1 MPLYDGP
8 VKSTPDS
15 EPVLPR
21 LQRPTRELAV
31 QYARRVFL
39 HGERVDMRTLAA
51 ALDVGRST
59 LYRWVG
65 DREALLA
72 VILAEL
78 SAETWRTVSKGSVG
92 GGVPG
97 ALADIRRFMQ
107 VTSGHGPLRQFAEQ
121 EPTVALRVLMA
132 EQGQVNAALRAG
144 VTACLTAHGVN
155 GIDGIDARTVEIVV
169 QLGTA
174 LQWTPIVIGEPPAID
189 RAITLIQHLLDEPA
203 SPRRP

>member
-1 MPLYDGP
+1 M
-8 VKSTPDS
+8 KSTPDS

-72 VILAEL
+72 MILAEF
-78 SAETWRTVSKGSVG
+78 SAETWQTVSEGSAS

-107 VTSGHGPLRQFAEQ
+107 VTSGNGPLRQFAEQ

-132 EQGQVNAALRAG
+132 EAGQVNAALRAG

-155 GIDGIDARTVEIVV
+155 GIDARTVEIVV

>member
-1 MPLYDGP
+1 M
-8 VKSTPDS
+8 
-15 EPVLPR
+15 LPR

-39 HGERVDMRTLAA
+39 HGERVDMRTLAS

-72 VILAEL
+72 VILADL
-78 SAETWRTVSKGSVG
+78 SAETWQAVARDGAD

-97 ALADIRRFMQ
+97 ALAGIRRFMQ
-107 VTSGHGPLRQFAEQ
+107 VTSDHGPLRQFAEQ

-132 EQGQVNAALRAG
+132 EGGQVNAALRAG
-144 VTACLTAHGVN
+144 VAGCLTAHGVA
-155 GIDGIDARTVEIVV
+155 GVDARTVEIIV

-189 RAITLIQHLLDEPA
+189 RAITLIQHLLADG
-203 SPRRP
+203 